1 MAPRSA
7 DPVAVAA
14 ESARSVK
21 QGKVARP
28 RLKKR
33 RVKTPDGQMSL
44 KDHLIELRNRL
55 IKSGI
60 ALLLATIAA
69 FFLYEPVFNAL
80 VDPVTRLST
89 DERQVAVEFTALG
102 QPLDIM
108 IQVSLF
114 IGIVI
119 SSPVWLYQA
128 WAYIVPGLKKK
139 EKRYALGFIAAA
151 VPLFVLGVGLGWLVL
166 PEAAQFFVELTPG
179 ELTNNI
185 HVDVYIP
192 FVLRLFLA
200 FGISLVLPVIL
211 VGLNMIGVLKGRQII
226 KHWRITV
233 FLIALLAALAA
244 PGGDAM
250 TMFYLAIPLVTL
262 FGIAIGLCLVNDRRR
277 AKRGL
282 AQEQD
287 IEASIHQGPTPLDQL

>member
-7 DPVAVAA
+7 DPVAAGTGSPPSVNQGRIT
-14 ESARSVK
+14 RS
-21 QGKVARP
+21 
-28 RLKKR
+28 RLSKR
-33 RVKTPDGQMSL
+33 RVKSPDGQMSL
-44 KDHLIELRNRL
+44 KDHLVELRNRL

-60 ALLLATIAA
+60 ALLLGTVAA

-80 VDPVTRLST
+80 VEPVTRLST
-89 DERQVAVEFTALG
+89 DERQVTVEFTALG

-119 SSPVWLYQA
+119 SAPVWLYQA
-128 WAYIVPGLKKK
+128 WAYIVPGLKKN

-151 VPLFVLGVGLGWLVL
+151 LPLFLLGVGLGWLVL
-166 PEAAQFFVELTPG
+166 PEAAQFFVGLTPG
-179 ELTNNI
+179 ALTNNI

-200 FGISLVLPVIL
+200 FGVSLVLPVIL
-211 VGLNMIGVLKGRQII
+211 VGLNMIGVLKGRQIL

-262 FGIAIGLCLVNDRRR
+262 FGIAIGICLLNDRRR
-277 AKRGL
+277 AKRAL
-282 AQEQD
+282 AHEQG
-287 IEASIHQGPTPLDQL
+287 IEEAIDRGPTPLDQL

>member
-1 MAPRSA
+1 MASDTQDSA
-7 DPVAVAA
+7 VPGAALSDPPA
-14 ESARSVK
+14 
-21 QGKVARP
+21 QGRIRQRK
-28 RLKKR
+28 LKKSSKR
-33 RVKTPDGQMSL
+33 PKDGQMSL
-44 KDHLIELRNRL
+44 KEHLVELRNR
-55 IKSGI
+55 IIISGV
-60 ALLLATIAA
+60 ALLLTTVAG

-89 DERQVAVEFTALG
+89 AERQVAVESTALG

-114 IGIVI
+114 IGIVLSAPI
-119 SSPVWLYQA
+119 WLYQA

-139 EKRYALGFIAAA
+139 EKRYALGFILTAL
-151 VPLFVLGVGLGWLVL
+151 PLFFLGVGLGWLVL
-166 PEAAQFFVELTPG
+166 PEAAEFFVNLTPG
-179 ELTNNI
+179 KITNNI
-185 HVDVYIP
+185 HVDLYIT

-200 FGISLVLPVIL
+200 FGVSLVLPVVL
-211 VGLNMIGVLKGRQII
+211 VGLNLIGVLKGRQIL

-262 FGIAIGLCLVNDRRR
+262 FGIAIGLCLLNDRRR

-282 AQEQD
+282 DRAED
-287 IEASIHQGPTPLDQL
+287 IEASIAAGPAPLNEL

>member
-7 DPVAVAA
+7 DPVAAGA
-14 ESARSVK
+14 GSPPSVK
-21 QGKVARP
+21 QGRITRS
-28 RLKKR
+28 RLSKR
-33 RVKTPDGQMSL
+33 RVKSPDGQMSL

-60 ALLLATIAA
+60 ALLLGTIAG
-69 FFLYEPVFNAL
+69 FVVYNPVFNAL
-80 VDPVTRLST
+80 IDPIRRLS
-89 DERQVAVEFTALG
+89 DEGRIVTVNFTALG
-102 QPLDIM
+102 QTFDVM
-108 IQVSLF
+108 IQVALF
-114 IGIVI
+114 IGLVI

-166 PEAAQFFVELTPG
+166 PEAAQFFVALTP
-179 ELTNNI
+179 EPAANLI
-185 HVDVYIP
+185 AVDIYIT

-200 FGISLVLPVIL
+200 FGASLVLPVLL
-211 VGLNMIGVLKGRQII
+211 VGLNMIGILKGRQIL

-262 FGIAIGLCLVNDRRR
+262 FGVAIGLCLLNDRRR
-277 AKRGL
+277 AKRAL
-282 AQEQD
+282 AQEQG
-287 IEASIHQGPTPLDQL
+287 IEDAIDRGPTPLDQL

>member
-1 MAPRSA
+1 MARRSSDARDTASTGVPSSAQPRL
-7 DPVAVAA
+7 
-14 ESARSVK
+14 K
-21 QGKVARP
+21 

-33 RVKTPDGQMSL
+33 RVKSPDGQMSL

-55 IKSGI
+55 IKSGV
-60 ALLLATIAA
+60 ALLIATIAG

-80 VDPVTRLST
+80 VDPVTRLDSG
-89 DERQVAVEFTALG
+89 ERTVAVESTAVG

-119 SSPVWLYQA
+119 AAPVWLYQA

-151 VPLFVLGVGLGWLVL
+151 VPLFLLGVGLGWLVL
-166 PEAAQFFVELTPG
+166 PEAVEFFVGLTP
-179 ELTNNI
+179 EAVTNNI
-185 HVDVYIP
+185 HIDVYIP

-200 FGISLVLPVIL
+200 FGVALVLPVVL
-211 VGLNMIGVLKGRQII
+211 VGLNMIGVLRGRQIL

-244 PGGDAM
+244 PGGDAI
-250 TMFYLAIPLVTL
+250 TMFYLAIPLVLL
-262 FGIAIGLCLVNDRRR
+262 FGIAIGLCLLNDRRR
-277 AKRGL
+277 AKKGL
-282 AQEQD
+282 THEQD
-287 IEASIHQGPTPLDQL
+287 IEESLRSGPTPLHEL